1 MKSNINTET
10 KFDDLVAR
18 VIQCDVCKRMC
29 GSKRVLNRGCGPLSA
44 TILVIGEAPGRLGAD
59 ASELPF
65 HGDKAGH
72 NFEALIELAGLSRK
86 DLFITN
92 AALCNP
98 KDDSGNNST
107 PTDAEIKACSG
118 FLREQIDLVNPK
130 IVVTLGAVAL
140 KAVSYIEPHALTL
153 KNGIR
158 TSQRWYNREL
168 VPLYHPGQRAMIHRS
183 FANQTADYQFLS
195 ERVKKNGSSSPKPSG
210 RARSDAVHLASAIL
224 SKFGKLSYFSF
235 HKYSYLAEYLYSLK
249 AGRRLTGAY
258 FVRQKDGPYCVDLH
272 PQRLKNAGA
281 GIEIVGSGNRLY
293 VVPAPVQMFSLS
305 PGGIDFVDADMTD
318 VIDEVFRRYAKL
330 SNSRLKTVVYMT
342 KPMRDILRREKMG
355 SNQFNAPIDFVS
367 H

>member
-1 MKSNINTET
+1 MKSDSQTEL
-10 KFDDLVAR
+10 KFDDLVTR
-18 VIQCDVCKRMC
+18 VVQCEVCERMC
-29 GSKRVLNRGCGPLSA
+29 GSKRVLNRGCGPLNA

-98 KDDSGNNST
+98 KDASGNNST
-107 PTDAEIKACSG
+107 PTDTEIKACSG

-140 KAVSYIEPHALTL
+140 KAVSYIEAHGLTL
-153 KNGIR
+153 KEGIR
-158 TSQRWYNREL
+158 TSRSWFGREL

-183 FANQTADYQFLS
+183 FANQAADYQFLS
-195 ERVKKNGSSSPKPSG
+195 ERVKRLGSSTRKASG
-210 RARSDAVHLASAIL
+210 KARSDAVHLASAIL

-235 HKYSYLAEYLYSLK
+235 HKYSYLAEYIYSLK
-249 AGRRLTGAY
+249 SGRRLTGAY

-293 VVPAPVQMFSLS
+293 VVPAPIQMFELS
-305 PGGIDFVDADMTD
+305 PGGEDFIDSDVVD
-318 VIDEVFRRYAKL
+318 VVNEVYRRYSNL
-330 SNSRLKTVVYMT
+330 SSSRLKTVVYMT
-342 KPMRDILRREKMG
+342 KPMREILRREKMG
-355 SNQFNAPIDFVS
+355 SNQFNAPIDFVK